1 MRNGFSLPLWRAY
14 NHLGSCA
21 EARVQMDGAGPER
34 GIHLARS
41 EAYEDVRETI
51 VKVKTNTVAISDVNP
66 LISTGKREALNV
78 PLRLFSTMHDLAV
91 ELRLARLDERATLP
105 HRATTASAGM
115 DLHALER
122 TEVGRGEATL
132 IRTGLAMALP
142 KGWEAQIRCR
152 SSLGRK
158 GLIMPNGLGT
168 IDADYRGELAVMMT
182 WIGEGDHYVVEAGE
196 RVAQLLV
203 APVPQVTVTECTPE
217 ELGSTDRGAGGFGSS
232 GRF

>member
-1 MRNGFSLPLWRAY
+1 
-14 NHLGSCA
+14 
-21 EARVQMDGAGPER
+21 MDGIGPKR
-34 GIHLARS
+34 GRLQRWS
-41 EAYEDVRETI
+41 EAYEPVRGATLEM
-51 VKVKTNTVAISDVNP
+51 KTNTVAIIGFNP
-66 LISTGKREALNV
+66 PFSTGEREGLNV
-78 PLRLFSTMHDLAV
+78 LLRLFLTMHDLAV

-105 HRATTASAGM
+105 HRATPASAGW

-132 IRTGLAMALP
+132 IRTGLSMALP
-142 KGWEAQIRCR
+142 VGWEAQIRCR

-203 APVPQVTVTECTPE
+203 APVPQVTLVECTPE
-217 ELGSTDRGAGGFGSS
+217 EHGDTERGTGGFGSS